1 MLRHKDT
8 IRLTAKEREAFAA
21 LSAYGKPAPTT
32 VGDHDARL
40 QEAARAWAE
49 GDSAEEQ
56 LAALL
61 AQDLM
66 LAPAPAEDSV
76 EQVQPC
82 ADTSAKHD
90 HR

>member
-8 IRLTAKEREAFAA
+8 IRLTAKERETFAA
-21 LSAYGKPAPTT
+21 LSADGKPAPTT
-32 VGDHDARL
+32 VGEHDARL

-49 GDSAEEQ
+49 GDSAEER

-66 LAPAPAEDSV
+66 LARAPADESG
-76 EQVQPC
+76 EQVQPG
-82 ADTSAKHD
+82 ADTSTKEG